1 MQIVYS
7 YGHEF
12 KRDDLEELFC
22 SVEWESGKYPERLV
36 QAMQNYKTV
45 ISAWDGKRLV
55 GLMSAMDD
63 GVMTAHVHYLLV
75 NPEYQ
80 GLNIGRTL
88 MELTKEHYKDYVSI
102 VLSAYTDK
110 TGCYERM
117 GCTQNKDAVPMKMT
131 LSKDE

>member
-1 MQIVYS
+1 MQIEYS

-12 KRDDLEELFC
+12 NCGDLEELFC
-22 SVEWESGKYPERLV
+22 SVGWESGKYPEKLV
-36 QAMQNYKTV
+36 EAMKNYKTV
-45 ISAWDGKRLV
+45 ISAWDGEKLV

-63 GVMTAHVHYLLV
+63 GIMTAYVHYLLV

-80 GLNIGRTL
+80 GANIGRTL

-110 TGCYERM
+110 TGFYEKL
-117 GCTQNKDAVPMKMT
+117 GFKQTNDAVPMKMA
-131 LSKDE
+131 LL